1 MAGKVVRRSL
11 MLILCLRCAT
21 YINIHNILGTFGYN
35 RDLNF
40 NITKHEEE
48 LVKQYRR
55 NPKLQKAVDK
65 LLDIE

>member
-1 MAGKVVRRSL
+1 MKGCNFNL
-11 MLILCLRCAT
+11 LIKNPLNAPR
-21 YINIHNILGTFGYN
+21 TFGYN